1 MAAPTWLASTLA
13 GVMIM
18 IAVYSAGRLAASRLR
33 ARPTELDADG
43 LHVLM
48 GAAMAGMLAPRLRL
62 LPGIAWLAVFGLAA
76 AWFGWQALRSRGP
89 RSPGALRCR
98 YPVPHLA
105 ECAAMI
111 YMLLPAHGAAPAS
124 GMAMPG
130 MGLSAGPQRGFPA
143 LAVVLTLFILG
154 SAVWTTERLTS
165 RARPG
170 ASTPALAPRLG
181 AFTKIAMSITMGYML
196 FLMV

>member
-1 MAAPTWLASTLA
+1 MAAPTWLAGTLA

-18 IAVYSAGRLAASRLR
+18 IAVYSASRLAAFRLR
-33 ARPTELDADG
+33 GRPTELDADG

-48 GAAMAGMLAPRLRL
+48 GAAMAGMFVPRLRL
-62 LPGIAWLAVFGLAA
+62 LPGIAWLAVFGAA
-76 AWFGWQALRSRGP
+76 AVWFGWQALRGRRL

-111 YMLLPAHGAAPAS
+111 YMLLSAHAATPGS

-130 MGLSAGPQRGFPA
+130 MGASAGPRPGFPA
-143 LAVVLTLFILG
+143 LAVVLTLCMLG

-165 RARPG
+165 RARTG
-170 ASTPALAPRLG
+170 ASTAALAPRLG

-196 FLMV
+196 FLMI